1 MSDSVPPGGPASTT
15 LYGTIGVRG
24 RKRYMERTGG
34 SVTYRTVTPGYFS
47 ALELPLLRGR
57 GFREEDRN
65 PNKNVIILSQSLA
78 EKMLALSDPLGQQ
91 LQPGLNG
98 PWHTVVGVA
107 SDVKN
112 GGLAS
117 APDPEY
123 YVARKHSADEP
134 LRRSSMIVRTNLS
147 ASATAQW
154 LRSEI
159 AALDP
164 TLPVTIET
172 MDQRVGKMAQKPRF
186 NAALLSSFAGV
197 GLVLATVGTG
207 VVSFLVAQRTQ
218 EIGVR
223 MALGATSGDILRLV
237 SGRTMR
243 PVMIGVILGLG
254 CAVIASRM
262 LTGLLFQVRRDGP
275 LTFAAVALLLIVTSF
290 LAAYIPARRSTKVD
304 TMVALGYE

>member
-1 MSDSVPPGGPASTT
+1 M
-15 LYGTIGVRG
+15 
-24 RKRYMERTGG
+24 
-34 SVTYRTVTPGYFS
+34 
-47 ALELPLLRGR
+47 
-57 GFREEDRN
+57 
-65 PNKNVIILSQSLA
+65 
-78 EKMLALSDPLGQQ
+78 
-91 LQPGLNG
+91 
-98 PWHTVVGVA
+98 
-107 SDVKN
+107 
-112 GGLAS
+112 
-117 APDPEY
+117 
-123 YVARKHSADEP
+123 
-134 LRRSSMIVRTNLS
+134 
-147 ASATAQW
+147 
-154 LRSEI
+154 
-159 AALDP
+159 
-164 TLPVTIET
+164 
-172 MDQRVGKMAQKPRF
+172 
-186 NAALLSSFAGV
+186 
-197 GLVLATVGTG
+197 VLATVGTG